1 MPRVL
6 LARDSKLLRNVHEI
20 KYPQKISDPLVIVVL
35 RKSCLFHAKVLLAKL
50 LREKL
55 FYARS

>member
-1 MPRVL
+1 MNKFP
-6 LARDSKLLRNVHEI
+6 LRNVHEI
-20 KYPQKISDPLVIVVL
+20 KYPQKISDPLVIAVL
-35 RKSCLFHAKVLLAKL
+35 RKSCLFHAKL

>member
-35 RKSCLFHAKVLLAKL
+35 RKSCLFHAKL